1 MTSHRDPQ
9 TGDNLAV
16 QNAQERDAATR
27 EILQVISRSRDNYE
41 PVFDVILENA
51 VRLCSAPL
59 AFLALA
65 NTERTHLDLV
75 GYRGGISQGFV
86 DLLQKTPM
94 PLDAKA
100 AENSRAVIE
109 KKIIHIEDLREGRLY
124 AERQPHRVRAVE
136 VEGMRT
142 LLIVPLINGDEGIGA
157 LSLWRR
163 EVNPFEDA
171 NIELVK
177 TFAEQ
182 AVIAVENVRQFKAL
196 ETLNCELESRV
207 EHQVREIERIG
218 RLKRFL
224 SPAVAD
230 AVVSSGSDKLLSSHR
245 AMIAVMF
252 CDIRGFTAF
261 CETAEPE
268 ETIEVLQTYHEEMG
282 KLINKHRAGV
292 DHRSGDGIMV
302 IFNDPLPCDD
312 PAEDALKLA
321 MAMRERMA
329 ELCADWRKLGHRL
342 GFGVGLS
349 LGYATVGVVGSAGR
363 YDYTASGT
371 AVNLASRLCDQAND
385 GEILLSPRAYRA
397 VEDAVVVE
405 AAGEL
410 MLKGI
415 QAPVEVVRLI
425 GLRDGEA
432 PTDDA

>member
-1 MTSHRDPQ
+1 
-9 TGDNLAV
+9 
-16 QNAQERDAATR
+16 
-27 EILQVISRSRDNYE
+27 
-41 PVFDVILENA
+41 
-51 VRLCSAPL
+51 
-59 AFLALA
+59 
-65 NTERTHLDLV
+65 
-75 GYRGGISQGFV
+75 
-86 DLLQKTPM
+86 
-94 PLDAKA
+94 
-100 AENSRAVIE
+100 
-109 KKIIHIEDLREGRLY
+109 
-124 AERQPHRVRAVE
+124 
-136 VEGMRT
+136 MRT
-142 LLIVPLINGDEGIGA
+142 VLIVPLINGDEGIGA

-163 EVNPFEDA
+163 EVKPFEDA

-230 AVVSSGSDKLLSSHR
+230 VVVSSGSDKLLSSHR

-268 ETIEVLQTYHEEMG
+268 ETIEVLQTYHEELG

-371 AVNLASRLCDQAND
+371 AVNLAARLCDQAND